1 MNDAVLTRIVP
12 ETQAAKQFADLMELY
27 QARES
32 DLIEA
37 LTAKEHVHQELD
49 ALQSTLGVQVS
60 LWQNKA
66 HQLEQENAEL
76 QYALDLKSVNLFD

>member
-1 MNDAVLTRIVP
+1 MLYLTLIVS

-37 LTAKEHVHQELD
+37 LTAKELVHQELD

-60 LWQNKA
+60 LWQNKTR
-66 HQLEQENAEL
+66 QLEQENAEL

>member
-1 MNDAVLTRIVP
+1 MLYLTLIVS